1 MKHLEG
7 TIIKGIG
14 GFYYVEVAE
23 EIYEC
28 KARGNFRKNN
38 ISPYPGDKVL
48 ITVNENAENT
58 IDKIYDRKS
67 LLKRPPV
74 ANLDKLYIVVSVCE
88 PKPNTL
94 VIDKISAI
102 ACKNNIKPVIVIT
115 KTDLESYEEINEIY
129 LKTAFPV
136 YVISD
141 DDESI
146 ERLKESFYGNISAF
160 CGNSGV
166 GKSTLLNKIFPN
178 LNLETSS
185 ISNKLGRGKHTT
197 RHVELLK
204 VKDGYIADTPG
215 FSSVD
220 IEKSE
225 VIMKDELPECFPE
238 FAEYL
243 GDCKFTTCSHTVDK
257 GCRIIE
263 AVAEGKISKSRHDN
277 YVAMYNEVKN
287 LKEWEING

>member
-1 MKHLEG
+1 INVGGYDAVKEG
-7 TIIKGIG
+7 CEKCGDKECECDKEADDE
-14 GFYYVEVAE
+14 VEKEKEDDAKEEKVEEAE
-23 EIYEC
+23 EETEEEIAE
-28 KARGNFRKNN
+28 
-38 ISPYPGDKVL
+38 SSDK
-48 ITVNENAENT
+48 EGA
-58 IDKIYDRKS
+58 
-67 LLKRPPV
+67 
-74 ANLDKLYIVVSVCE
+74 
-88 PKPNTL
+88 
-94 VIDKISAI
+94 
-102 ACKNNIKPVIVIT
+102 
-115 KTDLESYEEINEIY
+115 EEINEIY